1 MALLV
6 PTYYSPGWQCHQISP
21 FHSSTLPSAKCQVKL
36 PIWHHTS
43 QGQLLSVCL
52 ASWCLRNI
60 VIYSLTVQAP
70 SKLQIWD
77 FSFLSTKSLPHKN
90 LEMPFY
96 RHLEFWIF
104 FFHFVKMWCR
114 QTSKPKTPTQAENY
128 LGPTIWFWRRLN
140 HSYSACHIWEPR
152 VWNIFSVNVSDD
164 GSDDPLPVLRG
175 PDIKGAWTWR
185 LINMD

>member
-52 ASWCLRNI
+52 ASWCLWNI

-77 FSFLSTKSLPHKN
+77 FSFLSTKSLPH
-90 LEMPFY
+90 
-96 RHLEFWIF
+96 RQLEFWIF
-104 FFHFVKMWCR
+104 FSILWRC
-114 QTSKPKTPTQAENY
+114 QPKTPTQAENY

>member
-52 ASWCLRNI
+52 ASWCLWNI

-77 FSFLSTKSLPHKN
+77 FSFLSTKSLPH
-90 LEMPFY
+90 
-96 RHLEFWIF
+96 RQLEFWIF
-104 FFHFVKMWCR
+104 FSILWRCHVAKQASR
-114 QTSKPKTPTQAENY
+114 RPQPKPKTTWGRLFDFGEDWTTHIQPATFENQVF
-128 LGPTIWFWRRLN
+128 G
-140 HSYSACHIWEPR
+140 
-152 VWNIFSVNVSDD
+152 IFF
-164 GSDDPLPVLRG
+164 R
-175 PDIKGAWTWR
+175 
-185 LINMD
+185 

>member
-21 FHSSTLPSAKCQVKL
+21 FHSSTLPSAKCQV
-36 PIWHHTS
+36 PS
-43 QGQLLSVCL
+43 QAASMAPHQPRTTAVCL
-52 ASWCLRNI
+52 SCFLVSMKYCHLQFDSASTFQIANLRFF
-60 VIYSLTVQAP
+60 VLKHKVS
-70 SKLQIWD
+70 
-77 FSFLSTKSLPHKN
+77 STQTIRVLD
-90 LEMPFY
+90 L
-96 RHLEFWIF
+96 
-104 FFHFVKMWCR
+104 FFHFVKMSCR

-185 LINMD
+185 LINID